1 MFQETESNNNGGK
14 QYMNSIDLPQVMDDQ
29 NSQIIQPITVK

>member
-1 MFQETESNNNGGK
+1 MFQETESNNNEGK